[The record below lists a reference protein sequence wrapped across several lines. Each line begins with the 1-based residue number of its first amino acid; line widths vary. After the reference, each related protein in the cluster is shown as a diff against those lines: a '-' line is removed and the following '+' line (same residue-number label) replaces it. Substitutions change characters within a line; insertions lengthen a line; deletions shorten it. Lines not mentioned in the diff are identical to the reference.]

1 MSILVN
7 TGFKVGGAEPLNE
20 YSVRETLDDR
30 DDLVTNGY
38 VYEGMEVY
46 CKDTKIKY
54 RWNGAA
60 WDILDNAPTDEST
73 HKTTIYENNI
83 DMGKY
88 LLLAKIT
95 GANYSNNI
103 IKFSCPNY
111 KGTNDTGFKYED
123 DMDIYKFELH
133 FNTGSRRENNGYGVT
148 LKQHGLGLYSYP
160 LDNPQN
166 TEPRI
171 EEAIRLYWDYS
182 KGDIYVFLVDIMTAI
197 PHCVLEYTGSGTLLK
212 ENTFVMDDLYNR
224 REGLN
229 GTWEESRWKSIP
241 YNKLEVPPIHELGG
255 EGSSAEGMT
264 TYTSIEELGLTAPV
278 SVGDIFNAMPNK
290 TMAVIACEGKE
301 GNTEGSTV
309 TITDVPMSF
318 GVLSIKKN
326 ELGRFSIEYQN
337 SLQGSVCD
345 VKRWIGTLKGLDG
358 TGLYWKE
365 MQSEAG
371 EVITSDTITKY
382 GTEILKYPVG
392 TWRIDSTNIGKQFTD
407 LPYTE
412 MAGIIEIDSIQP
424 NRSPYEHNYG
434 YRNYTFRDS
443 LTNIVYTRS
452 LNSGNTVGTMQRDSG
467 WCTTGS
473 HIYKLSQMY
482 LTSNATIQEVID
494 AVPIGST
501 AILRTDEFANWSTL
515 FNGIKYGYFKVE
527 KTVNGL
533 SNIELQ
539 EVTVPNRRYFGSQS
553 TGKFS
558 AWQQMGSLTLVANT
572 TTLKL
577 DVTKLNSGWYGAI
590 KLTYLYDTSPVE
602 VEISFRSAT
611 DDLRWAIING
621 QKYINK
627 ITFTQDSSNTAHY
640 TIGIEFSGTVY
651 GCYQAEVIGGFAN
664 INELTKEA
672 FTGEKTAVY
681 YSPWGKT
688 NGVTLVSEPEDI
700 GLTFPCTTVQL
711 VQAMRNKFNKTITS
725 GAIGVFNCGGK
736 TKTITDAPSDYGLLH
751 IETFGHDRI
760 LIRFDGINVSNYAG
774 SWIGQIQG
782 NNGTFSG
789 VTWERTDNTYSTTEQ
804 AVGTWIDGR
813 TVYRKVF
820 IVDSVAAQTTE
831 ADVEICNLGFNT
843 QKRII
848 KLSGTVNSIGNE
860 GVLPYAYYPNGFQ
873 FFSYLQNDSVYFKGT
888 WKYPLNSVRIIV
900 EYIK

>member
-83 DMGKY
+83 DLGKY

-171 EEAIRLYWDYS
+171 EEAIRLYWDYN

-197 PHCVLEYTGSGTLLK
+197 PHCVLEYTGSGTLLRD
-212 ENTFVMDDLYNR
+212 NTFVMDDLYNR

-241 YNKLEVPPIHELGG
+241 YNKLETPPIHELGG
-255 EGSSAEGMT
+255 DGGSTEGIK
-264 TYTSIEELGLTAPV
+264 TYTTLDELGLTA
-278 SVGDIFNAMPNK
+278 D
-290 TMAVIACEGKE
+290 
-301 GNTEGSTV
+301 
-309 TITDVPMSF
+309 
-318 GVLSIKKN
+318 
-326 ELGRFSIEYQN
+326 
-337 SLQGSVCD
+337 
-345 VKRWIGTLKGLDG
+345 
-358 TGLYWKE
+358 
-365 MQSEAG
+365 
-371 EVITSDTITKY
+371 
-382 GTEILKYPVG
+382 
-392 TWRIDSTNIGKQFTD
+392 
-407 LPYTE
+407 
-412 MAGIIEIDSIQP
+412 
-424 NRSPYEHNYG
+424 
-434 YRNYTFRDS
+434 
-443 LTNIVYTRS
+443 
-452 LNSGNTVGTMQRDSG
+452 
-467 WCTTGS
+467 
-473 HIYKLSQMY
+473 
-482 LTSNATIQEVID
+482 ATIDDVIGALKD
-494 AVPIGST
+494 GET
-501 AILRTDEFANWSTL
+501 ALISTDEFTNYKDGMFPNQCANDQYAV
-515 FNGIKYGYFKVE
+515 IKVE
-527 KTVNGL
+527 KERGNRVFIEWRQKEGGAYAIGGLNNSNKFTNWNNLVRFKKDGFADDSIIAIGDAVSADGVIQTLENLGFSNDILTWDTGVYRVSHVSGLINLPSDIKYEKPGFRLEHHDCKKWGVNH
-533 SNIELQ
+533 N
-539 EVTVPNRRYFGSQS
+539 P
-553 TGKFS
+553 
-558 AWQQMGSLTLVANT
+558 
-572 TTLKL
+572 
-577 DVTKLNSGWYGAI
+577 
-590 KLTYLYDTSPVE
+590 
-602 VEISFRSAT
+602 
-611 DDLRWAIING
+611 
-621 QKYINK
+621 
-627 ITFTQDSSNTAHY
+627 NTATWALRHSFLY
-640 TIGIEFSGTVY
+640 
-651 GCYQAEVIGGFAN
+651 AEDGN
-664 INELTKEA
+664 IYHR
-672 FTGEKTAVY
+672 Y
-681 YSPWGKT
+681 Y
-688 NGVTLVSEPEDI
+688 E
-700 GLTFPCTTVQL
+700 
-711 VQAMRNKFNKTITS
+711 S
-725 GAIGVFNCGGK
+725 GAEAGVYKNDTGWRK
-736 TKTITDAPSDYGLLH
+736 IQT
-751 IETFGHDRI
+751 
-760 LIRFDGINVSNYAG
+760 GIN
-774 SWIGQIQG
+774 
-782 NNGTFSG
+782 
-789 VTWERTDNTYSTTEQ
+789 YSTTEQ
-804 AVGTWIDGR
+804 AVGTWIDGS

>member
-171 EEAIRLYWDYS
+171 EEAIRLYWDYN

-197 PHCVLEYTGSGTLLK
+197 PHCVLEYTGSGTLLRD
-212 ENTFVMDDLYNR
+212 NTFVMDDLYNR

-255 EGSSAEGMT
+255 EGSSAEGIT
-264 TYTSIEELGLTAPV
+264 TYTTLGELGLTA
-278 SVGDIFNAMPNK
+278 DA
-290 TMAVIACEGKE
+290 TMDDVIGA
-301 GNTEGSTV
+301 
-309 TITDVPMSF
+309 
-318 GVLSIKKN
+318 
-326 ELGRFSIEYQN
+326 
-337 SLQGSVCD
+337 
-345 VKRWIGTLKGLDG
+345 LKDG
-358 TGLYWKE
+358 E
-365 MQSEAG
+365 
-371 EVITSDTITKY
+371 
-382 GTEILKYPVG
+382 
-392 TWRIDSTNIGKQFTD
+392 
-407 LPYTE
+407 
-412 MAGIIEIDSIQP
+412 
-424 NRSPYEHNYG
+424 
-434 YRNYTFRDS
+434 
-443 LTNIVYTRS
+443 
-452 LNSGNTVGTMQRDSG
+452 
-467 WCTTGS
+467 
-473 HIYKLSQMY
+473 
-482 LTSNATIQEVID
+482 
-494 AVPIGST
+494 T
-501 AILRTDEFANWSTL
+501 ALISTDEFTNYKDGMFPNQCSNDQYAV
-515 FNGIKYGYFKVE
+515 IKVE
-527 KTVNGL
+527 KERGNRVFIEWRQKEGGAYAIGGL
-533 SNIELQ
+533 N
-539 EVTVPNRRYFGSQS
+539 N
-553 TGKFS
+553 
-558 AWQQMGSLTLVANT
+558 
-572 TTLKL
+572 
-577 DVTKLNSGWYGAI
+577 
-590 KLTYLYDTSPVE
+590 
-602 VEISFRSAT
+602 
-611 DDLRWAIING
+611 
-621 QKYINK
+621 INK
-627 ITFTQDSSNTAHY
+627 FTNWNNLVRFKKDGFADDSIIAIGDAVSADGVIQTLENLGFSNDILTWDTGVYRVSHVSGLINLPSDIKYEKPGFRLEHHDCKKWGVNHNPNTATWALRHSFLY
-640 TIGIEFSGTVY
+640 
-651 GCYQAEVIGGFAN
+651 AEDGN
-664 INELTKEA
+664 IYHR
-672 FTGEKTAVY
+672 Y
-681 YSPWGKT
+681 Y
-688 NGVTLVSEPEDI
+688 E
-700 GLTFPCTTVQL
+700 
-711 VQAMRNKFNKTITS
+711 S
-725 GAIGVFNCGGK
+725 GAEAGVYKNDTGWRK
-736 TKTITDAPSDYGLLH
+736 IQT
-751 IETFGHDRI
+751 
-760 LIRFDGINVSNYAG
+760 GIN
-774 SWIGQIQG
+774 
-782 NNGTFSG
+782 
-789 VTWERTDNTYSTTEQ
+789 YSTTEQ
-804 AVGTWIDGR
+804 AVGTWIDGS

>member
-241 YNKLEVPPIHELGG
+241 YNKLETPPIHELGG
-255 EGSSAEGMT
+255 DGGSTEGIK
-264 TYTSIEELGLTAPV
+264 TYTTLDELGLTA
-278 SVGDIFNAMPNK
+278 D
-290 TMAVIACEGKE
+290 
-301 GNTEGSTV
+301 
-309 TITDVPMSF
+309 
-318 GVLSIKKN
+318 
-326 ELGRFSIEYQN
+326 
-337 SLQGSVCD
+337 
-345 VKRWIGTLKGLDG
+345 
-358 TGLYWKE
+358 
-365 MQSEAG
+365 
-371 EVITSDTITKY
+371 
-382 GTEILKYPVG
+382 
-392 TWRIDSTNIGKQFTD
+392 
-407 LPYTE
+407 
-412 MAGIIEIDSIQP
+412 
-424 NRSPYEHNYG
+424 
-434 YRNYTFRDS
+434 
-443 LTNIVYTRS
+443 
-452 LNSGNTVGTMQRDSG
+452 
-467 WCTTGS
+467 
-473 HIYKLSQMY
+473 
-482 LTSNATIQEVID
+482 ATIDDVIGALKD
-494 AVPIGST
+494 GET
-501 AILRTDEFANWSTL
+501 ALISTDEFTNYKDGMFPNQCANDQYAV
-515 FNGIKYGYFKVE
+515 IKVE
-527 KTVNGL
+527 KERGNRVFIEWRQKEGGAYAIGGL
-533 SNIELQ
+533 N
-539 EVTVPNRRYFGSQS
+539 N
-553 TGKFS
+553 
-558 AWQQMGSLTLVANT
+558 
-572 TTLKL
+572 
-577 DVTKLNSGWYGAI
+577 
-590 KLTYLYDTSPVE
+590 
-602 VEISFRSAT
+602 
-611 DDLRWAIING
+611 
-621 QKYINK
+621 INK
-627 ITFTQDSSNTAHY
+627 FTNWNNLVRFKKDGFADDSIIAIGDAVSADGVIQTLENLGFSNDILTWDTGVYRVSHVSGLINLPSDIKYEKPGFRLEHHDCKKWGVNHNPNTATWALRHSFLY
-640 TIGIEFSGTVY
+640 
-651 GCYQAEVIGGFAN
+651 AEDGN
-664 INELTKEA
+664 IYHR
-672 FTGEKTAVY
+672 Y
-681 YSPWGKT
+681 Y
-688 NGVTLVSEPEDI
+688 E
-700 GLTFPCTTVQL
+700 
-711 VQAMRNKFNKTITS
+711 S
-725 GAIGVFNCGGK
+725 GAEAGVYKNDTGWRK
-736 TKTITDAPSDYGLLH
+736 IQT
-751 IETFGHDRI
+751 
-760 LIRFDGINVSNYAG
+760 GIN
-774 SWIGQIQG
+774 
-782 NNGTFSG
+782 
-789 VTWERTDNTYSTTEQ
+789 YSTTEQ
-804 AVGTWIDGR
+804 AVGTWIDGS

>member
-264 TYTSIEELGLTAPV
+264 TYTTIEELGLTA
-278 SVGDIFNAMPNK
+278 D
-290 TMAVIACEGKE
+290 
-301 GNTEGSTV
+301 
-309 TITDVPMSF
+309 
-318 GVLSIKKN
+318 
-326 ELGRFSIEYQN
+326 
-337 SLQGSVCD
+337 
-345 VKRWIGTLKGLDG
+345 
-358 TGLYWKE
+358 
-365 MQSEAG
+365 
-371 EVITSDTITKY
+371 
-382 GTEILKYPVG
+382 
-392 TWRIDSTNIGKQFTD
+392 
-407 LPYTE
+407 
-412 MAGIIEIDSIQP
+412 
-424 NRSPYEHNYG
+424 
-434 YRNYTFRDS
+434 
-443 LTNIVYTRS
+443 
-452 LNSGNTVGTMQRDSG
+452 
-467 WCTTGS
+467 
-473 HIYKLSQMY
+473 
-482 LTSNATIQEVID
+482 ATIDDVIGALKD
-494 AVPIGST
+494 GET
-501 AILRTDEFANWSTL
+501 ALISTDEFTNYKDGMFPNQCTNDQYAV
-515 FNGIKYGYFKVE
+515 IKVE
-527 KTVNGL
+527 KERGNRVFIEWRQKEGGAYAIGGLNNSNKFTNWNNLVRFKKDGFADDSIIAIGDAVSADGVIQTLENLGFSNDILTWDTGVYRVSHVSGLINLPSDIKYEKPGFRLEHHDCKKWGVNH
-533 SNIELQ
+533 N
-539 EVTVPNRRYFGSQS
+539 P
-553 TGKFS
+553 
-558 AWQQMGSLTLVANT
+558 
-572 TTLKL
+572 
-577 DVTKLNSGWYGAI
+577 
-590 KLTYLYDTSPVE
+590 
-602 VEISFRSAT
+602 
-611 DDLRWAIING
+611 
-621 QKYINK
+621 
-627 ITFTQDSSNTAHY
+627 NTATWALRHSFLY
-640 TIGIEFSGTVY
+640 
-651 GCYQAEVIGGFAN
+651 AEDGN
-664 INELTKEA
+664 IYHR
-672 FTGEKTAVY
+672 Y
-681 YSPWGKT
+681 Y
-688 NGVTLVSEPEDI
+688 E
-700 GLTFPCTTVQL
+700 
-711 VQAMRNKFNKTITS
+711 S
-725 GAIGVFNCGGK
+725 GAEAGVYKNDTGWRK
-736 TKTITDAPSDYGLLH
+736 IQT
-751 IETFGHDRI
+751 
-760 LIRFDGINVSNYAG
+760 GIN
-774 SWIGQIQG
+774 
-782 NNGTFSG
+782 
-789 VTWERTDNTYSTTEQ
+789 YSTTEQ
-804 AVGTWIDGR
+804 AVGTWIDGS